1 MLFRQLQIEL
11 SMSESPLVSVVLR
24 TYKRPDMVGDAIES
38 VLNQTYEAFELIVI
52 DDHSP
57 DATPEV
63 VRKYEAKD
71 DRVHYIRNEENK
83 GHVTTLNIACKKATG
98 TYIAF
103 LDDDDRWLPEKLEA
117 QVTRLEELPEE
128 YAMVYGATRH
138 KNLET
143 GETITI
149 SDPGLE
155 GDIYHEVLRR
165 GSGNVFGPP
174 SGVMIRRQVLQ
185 ELGYFDEDLTR
196 GAGQTLFRTIA
207 KNYKIAYTDELC
219 VDYYIH
225 EDRVTTMRSESEIRE
240 SIRVNEKKVEDLAE
254 DLEVVPSAYRREHER
269 LGNLYCVVGEMNQG
283 RNHFKQAMAEAG
295 VSATLVIRLILAY
308 FGHRIYTIVFN
319 PEFRYRQ
326 LAKKY
331 ERFIPFKFD

>member
-1 MLFRQLQIEL
+1 
-11 SMSESPLVSVVLR
+11 MSESPLVSVVLR
-24 TYKRPDMVGDAIES
+24 TYKRPDMVGGAIES

-57 DATPEV
+57 DETPEI
-63 VRKYEAKD
+63 VREYED
-71 DRVHYIRNEENK
+71 EDERVRYIRNEENK
-83 GHVTTLNIACKKATG
+83 GHVTTLNIACRQATG
-98 TYIAF
+98 KYISF

-117 QVTRLEELPEE
+117 QVSRLEELSEE

-143 GETITI
+143 GETITV
-149 SDPGLE
+149 SSPDLE

-174 SGVMIRRQVLQ
+174 SGVMIRRQVLR
-185 ELGYFDEDLTR
+185 ELDYFDEDLTR

-225 EDRVTTMRSESEIRE
+225 EDRVTTMHSESEIRE
-240 SIRVNEKKVEDLAE
+240 SIRVNERKVSDLAE
-254 DLEVVPSAYRREHER
+254 DLKEVPSAYRREHER
-269 LGNLYCVVGEMNQG
+269 LGNLYCVVGDMKQG
-283 RNHFKQAMAEAG
+283 RNYFKRAIAEAG
-295 VSATLVIRLILAY
+295 VSATLIIRLVLS
-308 FGHRIYTIVFN
+308 FLGHRIYTFFFN

-331 ERFIPFKFD
+331 ERFIPFDFN